1 MLEKIREAIFQ
12 EFGMFISDDDEK
24 AKQIIRE
31 STYLG
36 SEDPGEWAPDATA
49 VIHCESGVP
58 SGDYETHLLT
68 KWFRVS
74 DRLETHYV
82 EHINGAVIAVY
93 PVENEKSYSY
103 SL

>member
-1 MLEKIREAIFQ
+1 MLEKIREAILQ
-12 EFGMFISDDDEK
+12 EFCFFISDDKEK
-24 AKQIIRE
+24 SKQIIKD

-36 SEDPGEWAPDATA
+36 NEDPGEWAPDATA
-49 VIHCESGVP
+49 VIHCESGIP
-58 SGDYETHLLT
+58 SGDYEPLLLT